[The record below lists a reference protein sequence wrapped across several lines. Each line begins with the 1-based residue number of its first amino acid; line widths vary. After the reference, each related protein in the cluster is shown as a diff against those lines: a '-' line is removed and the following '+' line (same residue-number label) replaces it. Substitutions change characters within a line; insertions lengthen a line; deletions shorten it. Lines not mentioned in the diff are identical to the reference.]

1 MEQIEAADDTETL
14 LQIWK
19 QMKAKS
25 FFKYSIDLQAFE
37 TSLDEF
43 KQFDLKRQKEILC
56 EILDKINYMSIYLR
70 SMMPILPARKKKN
83 V

>member
-37 TSLDEF
+37 T
-43 KQFDLKRQKEILC
+43 
-56 EILDKINYMSIYLR
+56 
-70 SMMPILPARKKKN
+70 